1 MGKSTVLGL
10 LVLGGLAYA
19 ISGGEGSKAPTPTSL
34 PTPSQTYRSA
44 EPAWA
49 SLGPAT
55 GIPDRAQTAPAPS
68 PAPVRS
74 VYTKGQ
80 NVPLRAEPTA
90 EAQILERFPEGTDLT
105 ELRRRDGGV
114 NVRHFQT
121 GKEGW
126 AKAAS
131 LVTQRPLEREERQEK
146 PKPTAV
152 STGLPDAAIAA
163 LLIKASIANYSGS
176 CACPYQSDRAGRS
189 CGRRSAHSKP
199 GGSAPLCFE
208 DDVTLAM
215 IASYRRQN
223 GSREAA
229 SR

>member
-1 MGKSTVLGL
+1 MGKPTVLGL
-10 LVLGGLAYA
+10 LLLGGIAYA
-19 ISGGEGSKAPTPTSL
+19 LSGGQGSKAPTSL
-34 PTPSQTYRSA
+34 PTPSQTYRA
-44 EPAWA
+44 GEPAWA

-55 GIPDRAQTAPAPS
+55 GSPDSVQQTPAPAPS
-68 PAPVRS
+68 IKS

-80 NVPLRAEPTA
+80 NVPLRVEPTA
-90 EAQILERFPEGTDLT
+90 EAQILQRLPDGTELT
-105 ELRRRDGGV
+105 ELRRRDGWV
-114 NVRHFQT
+114 NVRHFPT

-126 AKAAS
+126 ARAPSIVAHRS
-131 LVTQRPLEREERQEK
+131 DPEQRQEK
-146 PKPTAV
+146 PKPPAV

-208 DDVTLAM
+208 DDVTPAM
-215 IASYRRQN
+215 IASYRRQQ